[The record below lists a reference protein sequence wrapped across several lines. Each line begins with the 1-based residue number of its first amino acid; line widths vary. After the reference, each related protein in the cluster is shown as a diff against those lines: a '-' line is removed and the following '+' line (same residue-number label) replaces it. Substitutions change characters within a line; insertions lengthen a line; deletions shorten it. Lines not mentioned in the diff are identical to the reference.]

1 MGIPVLI
8 MGESGSGKSASLR
21 NFEPDEIG
29 VLNVAGKPLPFRKR
43 LMTIDNADYQVI
55 ANELSRGGLRRYV
68 IDDSQYLIAFEFFVH
83 AGEKGYDKFTTMAL
97 NFYNL
102 IQMVKMY
109 TPPDC
114 IVYFLHHV
122 EVSYDSGGNKR
133 LKAKTIGKMLDEKL
147 TVEGLFSIVLL
158 CQSDNTNRHYFVTQS
173 CGNSTAKSPMDMFPL
188 EIDND
193 LKMVDKTIREYYGM
207 EV

>member
-21 NFEPDEIG
+21 NFEPGEIG
-29 VLNVAGKPLPFRKR
+29 IFNVASKPLPFRKP
-43 LMTIDNADYQVI
+43 LQTAEGADYPLIVNTLN
-55 ANELSRGGLRRYV
+55 AHNLKCYA
-68 IDDSQYLIAFEFFVH
+68 IDDSQYLLAFEFF
-83 AGEKGYDKFTTMAL
+83 AKANEKGYEKFTNMAA

-102 IQMVKMY
+102 IRFIQLR

-122 EVSYDSGGNKR
+122 EVSYDSAGNRR

-158 CQSDNTNRHYFVTQS
+158 CQSDATGRHFFTTQS
-173 CGNSTAKSPMDMFPL
+173 NGNSTAKSPMDMFPL

-193 LKMVDKTIREYYGM
+193 LKLVDQSIRTYYHL
-207 EV
+207 

>member
-21 NFEPDEIG
+21 NFEPNEIG
-29 VLNVAGKPLPFRKR
+29 IFNVAGKPMPFRKK
-43 LMTIDNADYQVI
+43 LAMADNADYQTI
-55 ANELSRGGLRRYV
+55 INELANCRFKCFA
-68 IDDSQYLIAFEFFVH
+68 IDDSQYLIAFEFFAH
-83 AGEKGYDKFTTMAL
+83 AGEKGYDKFTVMAL

-102 IQMVKMY
+102 IQYVKLY
-109 TPPDC
+109 TPPEC

-122 EVSYDSGGNKR
+122 ETSYDSGGNKR

-193 LKMVDKTIREYYGM
+193 LKLVDKTIREYYSM